1 MKMQLIILVLAIL
14 SCGLAVEV
22 TLNCEKCL
30 ASTDVYCINQTSYRN
45 CIKNAPIGNVINCP
59 TGTVCT
65 NSDVV
70 CVKSSELPEN
80 IVDVCG
86 TSGGGTGC
94 AKCTTQKFTC
104 VSRNQ
109 FARCS
114 DTTLINS
121 NIYDCDTDEIC
132 VSEALDKYDNICVP
146 SCASK
151 FLNLKASCS
160 NSEYT
165 TTTTEAPTTVTPSSE
180 QKKSA
185 CSAAATDLNIP
196 ATTKYFFTKY
206 NADTTCRSYLYCE
219 RSGTTDWSIVYMTC
233 TSSKPFYDS
242 AKSVC
247 VATKPST
254 CA

>member
-45 CIKNAPIGNVINCP
+45 CI
-59 TGTVCT
+59 
-65 NSDVV
+65 S
-70 CVKSSELPEN
+70 KS
-80 IVDVCG
+80 
-86 TSGGGTGC
+86 
-94 AKCTTQKFTC
+94 
-104 VSRNQ
+104 R
-109 FARCS
+109 
-114 DTTLINS
+114 
-121 NIYDCDTDEIC
+121 TD
-132 VSEALDKYDNICVP
+132 
-146 SCASK
+146 
-151 FLNLKASCS
+151 LNLKASCS